1 MRVGVIADTH
11 GTLRPEVVT
20 IFAQVDRILH
30 AGDVGDPKILER
42 LGELAPVTA
51 VYGNVDGGTLR
62 SRLPRVAEVKL
73 DGFVFV
79 VTHGDQLGHP
89 DPKAL
94 KEAFPHADVMIYGHS
109 HMPLIHNF
117 DDFSVALNPGA
128 AGPARFDL
136 PPTVAI
142 METEPGIPP
151 RARIV
156 PLTS

>member
-11 GTLRPEVVT
+11 GKLRPEVLEV
-20 IFAQVDRILH
+20 FAQVDRILH

-42 LGELAPVTA
+42 LAELAPVTA

-62 SRLPRVAEVKL
+62 SRLSRVAEL
-73 DGFVFV
+73 RIDDFQFV
-79 VTHGDQLGHP
+79 VTHGDQFGQP
-89 DPKAL
+89 DPKTL
-94 KEAFPHADVMIYGHS
+94 KEAFPHADVMVFGHS
-109 HMPLIHNF
+109 HKPLIHNF

-136 PPTVAI
+136 APSVAI

-156 PLTS
+156 PLET